1 MRNGPVMCCGQ
12 LNFYLMEVKETRVDE
27 FRNMA

>member
-12 LNFYLMEVKETRVDE
+12 LNFYLMEVKETRVEE